1 MSNINEKPK
10 YTKEILEKK
19 TKEELIDLVTLLEEE
34 KALLNFLIDEYEN
47 AQQSLG
53 KAMESQLSEYLQS
66 MVTKT
71 IGEA

>member
-1 MSNINEKPK
+1 MDNTPK
-10 YTKEILEKK
+10 YTQELLAKK
-19 TKEELIDLVTLLEEE
+19 TKEELIDLVLLLEEE

-53 KAMESQLSEYLQS
+53 QAVESQLADYLKN

-71 IGEA
+71 VGEA

>member
-1 MSNINEKPK
+1 MNKKAE
-10 YTKEILEKK
+10 YTKELLSSK
-19 TKEELIDLVTLLEEE
+19 TKEELIELVIDLQEE

-53 KAMESQLSEYLQS
+53 KAVESQLEEFVLSNIMNS
-66 MVTKT
+66 KP

>member
-1 MSNINEKPK
+1 MNDEKPK
-10 YTKEILEKK
+10 YTKELLERR
-19 TKEELIDLVTLLEEE
+19 TKEELIDLVLLLEEE

-53 KAMESQLSEYLQS
+53 KAVESQLSEYLNT

-71 IGEA
+71 VGEA

>member
-1 MSNINEKPK
+1 MSKKLE
-10 YTKEILEKK
+10 YTKELLESK
-19 TKEELIDLVTLLEEE
+19 TKEELIELVINLQEE

-53 KAMESQLSEYLQS
+53 KAVESQLEEFVLSNIMNS
-66 MVTKT
+66 KP